1 MKFGVES
8 LLDNESV
15 FSGRKT
21 PSAVKNKGSGPILDI
36 LAGDKKSNTVSDWL
50 SGEGERPEVSN
61 DWMNLSCEVS
71 TSGGE

>member
-15 FSGRKT
+15 FSSRKT
-21 PSAVKNKGSGPILDI
+21 PSAVKNKGSDPILDI
-36 LAGDKKSNTVSDWL
+36 LAGDHKSNSVLDWL
-50 SGEGERPEVSN
+50 SGEDERPDVSN
-61 DWMNLSCEVS
+61 DWMNLSCEIL